1 MSHTRPTVRTK
12 NDLVANIMV
21 NVSFNAATNTIKKVH
36 VLGYAHSAELAYTF
50 GNAPAAQRRETYC
63 KLLAARAMLSGHAG
77 PRSRWL
83 GCLVWFIRTMIQA
96 VQNQTGALS
105 VFATLAAPSKLVGV
119 GVEAND
125 QRNLLHFSI
134 ADTPVFQPI

>member
-1 MSHTRPTVRTK
+1 MYVC
-12 NDLVANIMV
+12 M
-21 NVSFNAATNTIKKVH
+21 H
-36 VLGYAHSAELAYTF
+36 VG
-50 GNAPAAQRRETYC
+50 
-63 KLLAARAMLSGHAG
+63 
-77 PRSRWL
+77 WL

-96 VQNQTGALS
+96 VQSQTGALS

-119 GVEAND
+119 DVEAND